1 MKKNKRRRR
10 KEEGGRRKEK
20 WEEETRRRRKA
31 MRVGSARR
39 VSGYQWN
46 TGTIL
51 FTILSRVRGRTWGRR
66 SGTSTRARCPVP
78 PGWNTLLHK
87 VKETRTKREGRNE
100 RRRRKLE
107 DSIHVVQNAGPLK
120 ELSLS
125 RGLDRCLHGDP
136 LDWTDSYTRGP
147 ATSLNC
153 EFRRVPHRQSS
164 ASQTSLFPRR
174 RMTDLWY

>member
-1 MKKNKRRRR
+1 
-10 KEEGGRRKEK
+10 
-20 WEEETRRRRKA
+20 
-31 MRVGSARR
+31 MRVGSAKGGCQ
-39 VSGYQWN
+39 VTN
-46 TGTIL
+46 EIL
-51 FTILSRVRGRTWGRR
+51 VPFCLQYCRGCEGERGAEGRAHPLRGSLSSSNGLEH
-66 SGTSTRARCPVP
+66 
-78 PGWNTLLHK
+78 TLLHK
-87 VKETRTKREGRNE
+87 VKERREGSARWE
-100 RRRRKLE
+100 ETKEDGESWE
-107 DSIHVVQNAGPLK
+107 DSIHVAQNAGPLK

-125 RGLDRCLHGDP
+125 RGLGRCLHGDP